1 MKIVEV
7 TIQNIKAIEELR
19 FTPGTLTLLN
29 GANGVGKSSVL
40 QAIGNIFEG
49 GHNPDLIR
57 KGAKRGVVTLILDN
71 GVAVS
76 KIITPKTSTL
86 TITDNEGREVRSPK
100 AYVEQLSGALAVDPL
115 RLLQLKPKELAQ
127 ELLNTLGIEF
137 PLDEVKTAAAPQS
150 VKDYDDLPTVTLS
163 DVESLISSIR
173 EDRKLVNRSARDAEG
188 TINDLTKSLQDVE
201 PVDWRPILQAR
212 KKEKAEVETGVL
224 EALGVVDE
232 EARKEETETRDNYDA
247 QIKELERLKTQCL
260 AQIEQ
265 KRVSRRQAIQTEAQ
279 PERQRLTAEIATL
292 EERIKG
298 ADQDQGVRNVIESHR
313 DRLSK
318 AVQKADALTLAL
330 ERLEAMK
337 LARLQRLPVNGL
349 TFREGGFYL
358 DDVPFLEQNQ
368 ARQTYAACEIA
379 LLKSGEAR
387 LIILDNAEH
396 LDGNS
401 LAGAEQWARDNSCQ
415 VIAARV
421 VEDDRDL
428 EVETKV

>member
-40 QAIGNIFEG
+40 RAIGNIFEG

-57 KGAKRGVVTLILDN
+57 HGAKRGVVTLILDN

-100 AYVEQLSGALAVDPL
+100 AYVEQLSKAMAVDPL

-127 ELLNTLGIEF
+127 ELLDTLGIEF
-137 PLDEVKTAAAPQS
+137 PAAEVRVAAQPATVS
-150 VKDYDDLPTVTLS
+150 VSSETIPLQN
-163 DVESLISSIR
+163 VESLISSIR

-188 TINDLTKSLQDVE
+188 TINDLTKSLRNVE
-201 PVDWRPILQAR
+201 PVDLRPELAAR
-212 KKEKAEVETGVL
+212 KKEKSEVETGVL

-232 EARKEETETRDNYDA
+232 EAHKEETETRDNYDA

-260 AQIEQ
+260 VQIEQ
-265 KRVSRRQAIQTEAQ
+265 KRVSRRQAIQNEAQ

-337 LARLQRLPVNGL
+337 HARLQRLPVNGL

-379 LLKSGEAR
+379 LLKSGALR
-387 LIILDNAEH
+387 AVILDNAEH

-428 EVETKV
+428 EVEAKA